1 MLKGIQQN
9 GLSRKV
15 LAEDSTTVE
24 ENMRDFPSATFAIGL
39 AALAVL
45 LIGPHP
51 AAAQSQRPSDKEAIE
66 DLMLCYGRGT
76 DAIGNSTTNADPLH
90 AGEAIYA
97 GCFTK
102 DAVFRVWF
110 PGTPFTSLAF
120 PDPTIDPPDD
130 AITGSDNWAVFVNGV
145 FRSAGY
151 TFTQHILTNMVVSVH
166 GSGGTLVALLNAS
179 HVIQASHVVTCI
191 RVANGTYSLEVVKT
205 SDGWR
210 IKSLDLTL
218 IDFVPFF
225 GCV

>member
-1 MLKGIQQN
+1 
-9 GLSRKV
+9 
-15 LAEDSTTVE
+15 
-24 ENMRDFPSATFAIGL
+24 MRDSIDTSWCTSFLILVAAFA
-39 AALAVL
+39 L
-45 LIGPHP
+45 LLGGVRP
-51 AAAQSQRPSDKEAIE
+51 AAAQAQRPSDKEAIE

-76 DAIGNSTTNADPLH
+76 DAIGNSTTNADPLGT
-90 AGEAIYA
+90 GEAIYA

-130 AITGSDNWAVFVNGV
+130 TIAGSDNWAIFVNGV
-145 FRSAGY
+145 FRSSGY
-151 TFTQHILTNMVVSVH
+151 TFTQHILTNMVVDVH
-166 GSGGTLVALLNAS
+166 GNGGTLIALLNAS
-179 HVIQASHVVTCI
+179 HVVQTKHVVTCI

-225 GCV
+225 GCT